1 MSILLSKLYITRAE
15 YGSAKG
21 QLSGNIEFTG
31 PHGKV
36 ELPLDEQM
44 SKDIVAVCADA
55 LVRSTRAVAENMTAD
70 IINDVPALTVDEG
83 EQVA

>member
-1 MSILLSKLYITRAE
+1 MIQLSKVFISRNE
-15 YGSAKG
+15 YGDDKG
-21 QLSGNIEFTG
+21 KLRGNVEFTG

-44 SKDIVAVCADA
+44 SKEIVAVCADA

-70 IINDVPALTVDEG
+70 IINDVPALNAPRDES
-83 EQVA
+83 